1 MAMKGEGKPG
11 LEEAENS
18 KIRITLTSKSVV
30 PLEKSTFR
38 DFGVLLRIHAAKA
51 PLFVFSFCQSCFL
64 PVFKALMQSTTV
76 LKNHAQ
82 LDYIFVQC
90 AMI

>member
-30 PLEKSTFR
+30 PLEKSTSR
-38 DFGVLLRIHAAKA
+38 DVGVLLRI
-51 PLFVFSFCQSCFL
+51 
-64 PVFKALMQSTTV
+64 
-76 LKNHAQ
+76 
-82 LDYIFVQC
+82 
-90 AMI
+90 